1 MTRNGGKRGRRMAQR
16 IVGLDIGTSAVRAV
30 ELTVADGVKP
40 VLQAFGQVGLPH
52 GAIID
57 GEVRDPNGVA
67 RALRRLWQEG
77 GFREKRVHIGVAGL
91 RAITRELDM
100 PTIPPD
106 ELNDAVRFRADD
118 VVPFP
123 IERTAVS
130 AKVIAQYTDAEG
142 AATLRVLVAAAHLD
156 LVSSIVGAVEEAGL
170 EPVAIDLNTAAL
182 VRAVASLDG
191 TWEGG
196 PEAIVSVGAGLTLVV
211 VHEGGTLQF
220 VRTIDLGGESI
231 TRSIASALDLPEPDA
246 EALKRRVASAAGM
259 DPRAQSACAQ
269 AVSELV
275 AEVQNS
281 VRFFSSQPGRT
292 PIGRL
297 LVTGGG
303 AQTAGFL

>member
-1 MTRNGGKRGRRMAQR
+1 MAQR
-16 IVGLDIGTSAVRAV
+16 IVGLDIGTGAVRAV
-30 ELTVADGVKP
+30 ELTVADGAKP

-77 GFREKRVHIGVAGL
+77 GFPGKRVHIGVAGL
-91 RAITRELDM
+91 RAMTRELDM

-182 VRAVASLDG
+182 VRAVACPWTAHG
-191 TWEGG
+191 K
-196 PEAIVSVGAGLTLVV
+196 V
-211 VHEGGTLQF
+211 
-220 VRTIDLGGESI
+220 DLRPSSRSGQGSRLWLS
-231 TRSIASALDLPEPDA
+231 TR
-246 EALKRRVASAAGM
+246 
-259 DPRAQSACAQ
+259 
-269 AVSELV
+269 
-275 AEVQNS
+275 
-281 VRFFSSQPGRT
+281 
-292 PIGRL
+292 
-297 LVTGGG
+297 
-303 AQTAGFL
+303 AGFCNSSGRSTSAGNR